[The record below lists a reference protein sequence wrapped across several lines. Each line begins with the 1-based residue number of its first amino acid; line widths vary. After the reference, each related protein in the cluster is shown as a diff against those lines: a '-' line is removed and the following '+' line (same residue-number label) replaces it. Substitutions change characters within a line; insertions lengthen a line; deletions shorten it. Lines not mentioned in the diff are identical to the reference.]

1 MTYAVFMALRTNKRK
16 IYIKK
21 RAAAKLNATPLC
33 DFRMSAFS
41 GLTSAHI
48 FSITINSTVSA
59 SKVKSKV
66 KPKAVVVCL
75 ADGAGHNGSPENNNF
90 LIVNNALI
98 ADNALMI
105 SILLKINK

>member
-1 MTYAVFMALRTNKRK
+1 
-16 IYIKK
+16 
-21 RAAAKLNATPLC
+21 
-33 DFRMSAFS
+33 MSAFS

-90 LIVNNALI
+90 LI

-105 SILLKINK
+105 SILLKINKQWLKYSTSVNTPSIVIIVIMFS